1 MIGHS
6 TTLKYFKNKDMSKT
20 PKSML
25 AIFLKTKY
33 VIHFVLVGFLLS
45 VQGYSQ
51 DRYGISIDND
61 NMKISSEHLKM
72 GGKNLQGKS
81 IDVNNYFITINDEP
95 VIPVTGEFHYSRYP
109 NKYWEEAIQKMKA
122 GGITMIA
129 TYVFWSIHEER
140 EGEFNWEGDNNLRQF
155 IELCAKNNID
165 AIVRIGPF
173 CHGEIRNGG
182 LPDWLLGKPL
192 SIRSNDPRY
201 LFYVER
207 LYNQIG
213 KQLEGLLFKD
223 GGPVIAIQLE
233 NEYQHSAAPWGLHY
247 PGQPLDFT
255 SAERD
260 RTVTQ
265 AGVGVSAE
273 ENPYAELGNEHMR
286 VLKNLA
292 IKAGLQV
299 PVYTATGWGN
309 AAVIDN
315 ETLPVTAAYPF
326 PTWSSKKLSG
336 FYLYTNLQKDPDYA
350 PVRYKAENYP
360 YFAAELGGGIMNTY
374 SRRPLVPARGLDA
387 MINRFLG
394 SGTNGLGYYMYHGG
408 STPRGKDFYF
418 SDEAYAYPKISYDF
432 QAPIGEYGHLRASFH
447 RLKLVHFFLQD
458 FGDVLAPMKVS
469 LPGNYETL
477 RPENVEKLRYSVRS
491 RNGSGFIFM
500 NNFQDHAETE
510 DISDIQFNI
519 ETSGQELLIPES
531 GALTLKKEENMIL
544 PFNIDLSGIGLNYA
558 TAQLM
563 TKGEKG
569 QYYVFFAP
577 EGILPE
583 FSIKKQPG
591 LSVSK
596 KVGCS
601 TSQNNARILVKCNAV
616 QEAEFT
622 VKKADGSTV
631 NFLVLSKEMA
641 LRSWKINLAG
651 KKHLVFSEATVL
663 SKGMPMAQGGNL
675 FRLLSEGKNQFNLK
689 IYPKTSLKP
698 RLSKGE
704 IEEVKSGGD
713 INFSNFQVSLPEANV
728 DLKVEKV
735 TNNKFMVN
743 IPDSTPEI
751 VSDIILKVDYTGDT
765 GMGFLN
771 GKLVADN
778 FYNGLPWEIGL
789 KKFIDNLTKP
799 ENMVFYFRPL
809 YKDAPFYE
817 DFDDALIP
825 DFNNSG
831 SFFEL
836 KDVIAVS
843 EYGIELH
850 FH

>member
-1 MIGHS
+1 MQLFS
-6 TTLKYFKNKDMSKT
+6 FKRKYITYF
-20 PKSML
+20 
-25 AIFLKTKY
+25 
-33 VIHFVLVGFLLS
+33 FLLGLLCS
-45 VQGYSQ
+45 IQGYSQ
-51 DRYGISIDND
+51 NVYEISVGND
-61 NMKISSEHLKM
+61 DMNISSGHLKM

-81 IDVNNYFITINDEP
+81 IDINSYFISINNEP

-109 NKYWEEAIQKMKA
+109 NKYWEESIQKMKA

-129 TYVFWSIHEER
+129 TYVFWIIHEER
-140 EGEFNWEGDNNLRQF
+140 EGEFNWEADNNLRKF

-233 NEYQHSAAPWGLHY
+233 NEYQHSAAPWGLNY
-247 PGQPLDFT
+247 PGQPPDFT
-255 SAERD
+255 SAEQD
-260 RTVTQ
+260 KKVTQ
-265 AGVGVSAE
+265 AGVGVSVE
-273 ENPYAELGNEHMR
+273 KNPYAELGKEHMK
-286 VLKNLA
+286 VLKSLA
-292 IKAGLQV
+292 IQAGLQV

-309 AAVIDN
+309 AAVIEN

-326 PTWSSKKLSG
+326 PTWSSKRLSE

-374 SRRPLVPARGLDA
+374 NRRPWVPAKGLDA

-447 RLKLVHFFLQD
+447 RLKLIHFFLQD
-458 FGDVLAPMKVS
+458 FGNVLAPMTVS
-469 LPGNYETL
+469 LPENYMEL
-477 RPENVEKLRYSVRS
+477 KPENVEELRYAVRS
-491 RNGSGFIFM
+491 KNGSGFVFM
-500 NNFQDHAETE
+500 NNFQDHAKTK
-510 DISDIQFNI
+510 DISDIQFKI
-519 ETSGQELLIPES
+519 KIAGQEHLIPES
-531 GALTLKKEENMIL
+531 GTLTLKQEENMIL
-544 PFNIDLSGIGLNYA
+544 PFNIDLSGIKLNYA
-558 TAQLM
+558 TAQLL
-563 TKGEKG
+563 TKGEKD

-583 FSIKKQPG
+583 FSIKKQDG
-591 LSVSK
+591 ISVSEK
-596 KVGCS
+596 TGCS
-601 TSQNNARILVKCNAV
+601 TTENNTRILVKSNAG
-616 QEAEFT
+616 QESEFI

-641 LRSWKINLAG
+641 LTSWKIELDG
-651 KKHLVFSEATVL
+651 KKYFVFSEATVL
-663 SKGMPMAQGGNL
+663 QAGNL
-675 FRLLSEGKNQFNLK
+675 FSVLSTGNNQYDLK
-689 IYPKTSLKP
+689 IYPKTLLKP
-698 RLSKGE
+698 RLSEGDT
-704 IEEVKSGGD
+704 EEVKGGSD
-713 INFSNFQVSLPEANV
+713 INFTNFHVSLPEVNI
-728 DLKVEKV
+728 DLIEEKV

-743 IPDSTPEI
+743 IPASTPEN
-751 VSDIILKVDYTGDT
+751 VSDIILKIYYTGDT

-771 GKLVADN
+771 GRLVSDN

-789 KKFIDNLTKP
+789 KKFIDYLTKP
-799 ENMVFYFRPL
+799 EEMVFYFRPL

-817 DFDDALIP
+817 DFDDTLIP
-825 DFNNSG
+825 DFS
-831 SFFEL
+831 SSQKIFEL
-836 KDVIAVS
+836 KDMILLP
-843 EYGIELH
+843 EYKTELH
-850 FH
+850 FD